1 MRSKK
6 EILQEW
12 VEDFLAYQT
21 AQRGASPRTIG
32 TYREAL
38 GHAMDYLVVAI
49 PEGRR
54 CMWDAFGVD
63 DLRSWVAE
71 QMQRGY
77 APAYVKR
84 NVAALR
90 SFYRFLLR
98 EERVAADPA
107 RILRTPRQ
115 PKRLPTFVK
124 EEEMDRLF
132 EYYPF
137 GTGYEG
143 VRNRTMLLMLYHTGL
158 RSAELLGMRLADV
171 SLHERSLKVTGKGN
185 KQRVIPFGQELADS
199 LYIYIGELREFMGV
213 STDAAGELPLFV
225 NGRHHRMSYN
235 ELRKVVRD
243 ALSAVTTQKKRSP
256 HVLRHS
262 FATAM
267 LAGGAQLEAIQQL
280 LGHASVATTAIYT
293 HTTLAE
299 LKDQYGQAHPRNGGK
314 KPDGGQKR

>member
-6 EILQEW
+6 EILQGW

-49 PEGRR
+49 PGGRR
-54 CMWDAFGVD
+54 CMWDAFSVD
-63 DLRSWVAE
+63 DLRLWVAE

-143 VRNRTMLLMLYHTGL
+143 ARNRTMLLMLYHTGL
-158 RSAELLGMRLADV
+158 RSAELLGMCLADV
-171 SLHERSLKVTGKGN
+171 NLSEKSLKVTGKGN

-213 STDAAGELPLFV
+213 GADAAGELPLFV

-314 KPDGGQKR
+314 NPDDG